1 MTFQTPDLCDE
12 NEGKVKVATPMFQA
26 YGGKTR
32 FHGQIQTVKVF
43 EDNVFV
49 RDMLSEPGTGKVLV
63 VDGGGSLRCALVGD
77 LIAAMA
83 QKNGWEGII
92 VYGCIRDSRAIAEMD
107 LGVFAIDTHPL
118 KTVKRNVGEA
128 DIPVTFGGVTFH
140 PGEWLYADDADRSV
154 YAWLRRA
161 PGEKPI
167 AVISNFTP
175 VPRMSH
181 RLGVPELCWYDE
193 ISNSD
198 SMYYGGSNVG
208 NFPGAMAE
216 AVPWHGRPYS
226 IRVALPPLS
235 ALIFKPKR

>member
-92 VYGCIRDSRAIAEMD
+92 VYGCIRDSGVINGIDIGVRA
-107 LGVFAIDTHPL
+107 LNTNPL
-118 KTVKRNVGEA
+118 KSIKQGAGYKNVA
-128 DIPVTFGGVTFH
+128 VTFAGVTFE
-140 PGEWLYADDADRSV
+140 PGQFV
-154 YAWLRRA
+154 Y
-161 PGEKPI
+161 
-167 AVISNFTP
+167 V
-175 VPRMSH
+175 
-181 RLGVPELCWYDE
+181 DE
-193 ISNSD
+193 DGII
-198 SMYYGGSNVG
+198 VT
-208 NFPGAMAE
+208 E
-216 AVPWHGRPYS
+216 T
-226 IRVALPPLS
+226 ALL
-235 ALIFKPKR
+235 

>member
-49 RDMLSEPGTGKVLV
+49 RDLLSEPGTGKVLV

-92 VYGCIRDSRAIAEMD
+92 VYGCIRDSGVINGIDIGVRA
-107 LGVFAIDTHPL
+107 LNTNPL
-118 KTVKRNVGEA
+118 KSIKQGAGYKN
-128 DIPVTFGGVTFH
+128 IPVTFAGITF
-140 PGEWLYADDADRSV
+140 
-154 YAWLRRA
+154 A
-161 PGEKPI
+161 PGEF
-167 AVISNFTP
+167 VY
-175 VPRMSH
+175 V
-181 RLGVPELCWYDE
+181 DE
-193 ISNSD
+193 DGIITS
-198 SMYYGGSNVG
+198 
-208 NFPGAMAE
+208 AT
-216 AVPWHGRPYS
+216 
-226 IRVALPPLS
+226 
-235 ALIFKPKR
+235 ALI

>member
-49 RDMLSEPGTGKVLV
+49 RDLLSEPGTGKVLV

-92 VYGCIRDSRAIAEMD
+92 VYGCIRDSGVINGIDIGVRA
-107 LGVFAIDTHPL
+107 LNTNPL
-118 KTVKRNVGEA
+118 KSIKQGAGYKN
-128 DIPVTFGGVTFH
+128 IPVTFAGITFE
-140 PGEWLYADDADRSV
+140 PGEFV
-154 YAWLRRA
+154 Y
-161 PGEKPI
+161 
-167 AVISNFTP
+167 V
-175 VPRMSH
+175 
-181 RLGVPELCWYDE
+181 DE
-193 ISNSD
+193 DGIITS
-198 SMYYGGSNVG
+198 
-208 NFPGAMAE
+208 AT
-216 AVPWHGRPYS
+216 
-226 IRVALPPLS
+226 ALL
-235 ALIFKPKR
+235 

>member
-49 RDMLSEPGTGKVLV
+49 RDLLSEPGTGKVLV

-92 VYGCIRDSRAIAEMD
+92 VYGCIRDSGVINGIDIGVRA
-107 LGVFAIDTHPL
+107 LNTNPL
-118 KTVKRNVGEA
+118 KSIKQGAGYKN
-128 DIPVTFGGVTFH
+128 IPVTFAGITF
-140 PGEWLYADDADRSV
+140 
-154 YAWLRRA
+154 A
-161 PGEKPI
+161 PGEF
-167 AVISNFTP
+167 VY
-175 VPRMSH
+175 V
-181 RLGVPELCWYDE
+181 DE
-193 ISNSD
+193 DGIITS
-198 SMYYGGSNVG
+198 
-208 NFPGAMAE
+208 AT
-216 AVPWHGRPYS
+216 
-226 IRVALPPLS
+226 ALL
-235 ALIFKPKR
+235 

>member
-49 RDMLSEPGTGKVLV
+49 RDVLSESGTGTGKVLV

-92 VYGCIRDSRAIAEMD
+92 VYGCIRDSGVINGIDIGVRA
-107 LGVFAIDTHPL
+107 LNTNPL
-118 KTVKRNVGEA
+118 KSVKQGAGYKN
-128 DIPVTFGGVTFH
+128 IPVTFAGITFE
-140 PGEWLYADDADRSV
+140 PGQFV
-154 YAWLRRA
+154 Y
-161 PGEKPI
+161 
-167 AVISNFTP
+167 V
-175 VPRMSH
+175 
-181 RLGVPELCWYDE
+181 DE
-193 ISNSD
+193 DGIITS
-198 SMYYGGSNVG
+198 
-208 NFPGAMAE
+208 AT
-216 AVPWHGRPYS
+216 
-226 IRVALPPLS
+226 ALL
-235 ALIFKPKR
+235 

>member
-49 RDMLSEPGTGKVLV
+49 RDVLSEPGTGKVLV

-92 VYGCIRDSRAIAEMD
+92 VYGCIRDSGVINGIDIGVRA
-107 LGVFAIDTHPL
+107 LNTHPL
-118 KTVKRNVGEA
+118 KSVKQGAGYKN
-128 DIPVTFGGVTFH
+128 IPVTFAGITFT
-140 PGEWLYADDADRSV
+140 PGEFV
-154 YAWLRRA
+154 Y
-161 PGEKPI
+161 
-167 AVISNFTP
+167 V
-175 VPRMSH
+175 
-181 RLGVPELCWYDE
+181 DE
-193 ISNSD
+193 DGIITS
-198 SMYYGGSNVG
+198 
-208 NFPGAMAE
+208 AT
-216 AVPWHGRPYS
+216 
-226 IRVALPPLS
+226 
-235 ALIFKPKR
+235 ALI

>member
-92 VYGCIRDSRAIAEMD
+92 VYGCIRDSGVINGIDIGVRA
-107 LGVFAIDTHPL
+107 LNTNPL
-118 KTVKRNVGEA
+118 KSIKQGAGYKN
-128 DIPVTFGGVTFH
+128 IPVTFAGITFE
-140 PGEWLYADDADRSV
+140 PGEFV
-154 YAWLRRA
+154 Y
-161 PGEKPI
+161 
-167 AVISNFTP
+167 V
-175 VPRMSH
+175 
-181 RLGVPELCWYDE
+181 DE
-193 ISNSD
+193 DGIITS
-198 SMYYGGSNVG
+198 
-208 NFPGAMAE
+208 AT
-216 AVPWHGRPYS
+216 
-226 IRVALPPLS
+226 ALL
-235 ALIFKPKR
+235 

>member
-26 YGGKTR
+26 YGGKAR

-92 VYGCIRDSRAIAEMD
+92 VYGCIRYSGVINGIDIGVRA
-107 LGVFAIDTHPL
+107 LNTNPL
-118 KTVKRNVGEA
+118 KSIKQGAGYKNVA
-128 DIPVTFGGVTFH
+128 VTFAGVTFE
-140 PGEWLYADDADRSV
+140 PGQFV
-154 YAWLRRA
+154 Y
-161 PGEKPI
+161 
-167 AVISNFTP
+167 V
-175 VPRMSH
+175 
-181 RLGVPELCWYDE
+181 DE
-193 ISNSD
+193 DGIIVS
-198 SMYYGGSNVG
+198 
-208 NFPGAMAE
+208 E
-216 AVPWHGRPYS
+216 T
-226 IRVALPPLS
+226 ALL
-235 ALIFKPKR
+235 

>member
-26 YGGKTR
+26 YGGKAR

-92 VYGCIRDSRAIAEMD
+92 VYGCIRDSGVINGIDIGVRA
-107 LGVFAIDTHPL
+107 LNTNPL
-118 KTVKRNVGEA
+118 KSIKQGAGYKN
-128 DIPVTFGGVTFH
+128 IPVTFAGITFE
-140 PGEWLYADDADRSV
+140 PGEFV
-154 YAWLRRA
+154 Y
-161 PGEKPI
+161 
-167 AVISNFTP
+167 V
-175 VPRMSH
+175 
-181 RLGVPELCWYDE
+181 DE
-193 ISNSD
+193 DGIITS
-198 SMYYGGSNVG
+198 
-208 NFPGAMAE
+208 AT
-216 AVPWHGRPYS
+216 
-226 IRVALPPLS
+226 ALL
-235 ALIFKPKR
+235 

>member
-49 RDMLSEPGTGKVLV
+49 RDLLSEPGTGKVLV

-92 VYGCIRDSRAIAEMD
+92 VYGCIRDSGVINGIDIGVRA
-107 LGVFAIDTHPL
+107 LNTNPL
-118 KTVKRNVGEA
+118 KSIKQGAGYKN
-128 DIPVTFGGVTFH
+128 IPVTFAGITFE
-140 PGEWLYADDADRSV
+140 PGEFV
-154 YAWLRRA
+154 Y
-161 PGEKPI
+161 
-167 AVISNFTP
+167 V
-175 VPRMSH
+175 
-181 RLGVPELCWYDE
+181 DE
-193 ISNSD
+193 DGIITS
-198 SMYYGGSNVG
+198 
-208 NFPGAMAE
+208 AT
-216 AVPWHGRPYS
+216 
-226 IRVALPPLS
+226 
-235 ALIFKPKR
+235 ALI

>member
-49 RDMLSEPGTGKVLV
+49 RDVLSESGTGKVLV

-92 VYGCIRDSRAIAEMD
+92 VYGCIRDSGVINGIDIGVRA
-107 LGVFAIDTHPL
+107 LNTNPL
-118 KTVKRNVGEA
+118 KSVKQGAGYKN
-128 DIPVTFGGVTFH
+128 IPVTFAGITFE
-140 PGEWLYADDADRSV
+140 PGQFV
-154 YAWLRRA
+154 Y
-161 PGEKPI
+161 
-167 AVISNFTP
+167 V
-175 VPRMSH
+175 
-181 RLGVPELCWYDE
+181 DE
-193 ISNSD
+193 DGIITS
-198 SMYYGGSNVG
+198 
-208 NFPGAMAE
+208 AT
-216 AVPWHGRPYS
+216 
-226 IRVALPPLS
+226 ALL
-235 ALIFKPKR
+235 